1 MRSLIVIFL
10 IFISTLS
17 ASAQLF
23 GKKWVDGKLYHISGE
38 VFTGQISWS
47 PPQKSGYR
55 EDGDEIYYRNNP
67 ESERIPIPAEKI
79 VSFTMGNDSFV
90 VSHNQDLRNTPFLNV
105 RLNTSIKIYT
115 SLTYRQGLPLML
127 ATGGGGGAV
136 GVAIA
141 GTTTIGGGTRKTY
154 YYGTDA
160 DNVTKLDKKKF
171 LEVMSNV
178 MADKPEVV
186 AKIQDKTFK
195 YGDLDDLITF
205 YRTGEM
211 PRNNGNQY

>member
-1 MRSLIVIFL
+1 MHFIIVIFL
-10 IFISTLS
+10 IFISSLS

-47 PPQKSGYR
+47 PPPKSGYG
-55 EDGDEIYYRNNP
+55 EGADEIYYRNNP

-90 VSHNQDLRNTPFLNV
+90 VSHSQDIRNIPFLNV
-105 RLNTSIKIYT
+105 KLNTPTKIYT
-115 SLTYRQGLPLML
+115 SLTHRQGLPMML

-136 GVAIA
+136 SVAVAGV
-141 GTTTIGGGTRKTY
+141 TTIGGGTRKTY

-160 DNVTKLDKKKF
+160 DNVTKLEKKKF
-171 LEVMSNV
+171 MEVMSGV
-178 MADKPEVV
+178 MAGKPEVV
-186 AKIQDKTFK
+186 AKIKDKTFK
-195 YGDLDDLITF
+195 YGDMEELMEYYKTDK
-205 YRTGEM
+205 M
-211 PRNNGNQY
+211 PANNGNGY